1 MDYRELCRE
10 LVGNY
15 DEREARAVVM
25 WLLDVAFGLTPTD
38 VLCGALD
45 RLADG
50 QRLQLRGMMDRL
62 RAGEP
67 VQYVAGVA
75 DFGPRQFRVG
85 PGVLIPRPETYELFQ
100 WVVADSVSAAAE
112 ADVLALL
119 ELDGEKDAKRASLIF
134 MSQLP
139 CTTPE
144 QRRTALIGDIKKIKE
159 HYIDLLMSE
168 TDDDEQVMKLINEKK
183 NIDNTLKAL
192 TL

>member
-1 MDYRELCRE
+1 M
-10 LVGNY
+10 
-15 DEREARAVVM
+15 
-25 WLLDVAFGLTPTD
+25 
-38 VLCGALD
+38 
-45 RLADG
+45 
-50 QRLQLRGMMDRL
+50 
-62 RAGEP
+62 
-67 VQYVAGVA
+67 
-75 DFGPRQFRVG
+75 
-85 PGVLIPRPETYELFQ
+85 
-100 WVVADSVSAAAE
+100 
-112 ADVLALL
+112 LALL

-168 TDDDEQVMKLINEKK
+168 TDDDEQVMKLRNEKK